1 MKQTACET
9 GKEPI
14 QHLCNVPKFSDTG
27 NFAGIHLKF
36 KNRGQILGYF
46 VKKKKKKKKKKATNF
61 NKKKKKKREERCKW
75 KSKQCRPRSDCS

>member
-14 QHLCNVPKFSDTG
+14 QHLCNVPKFSDKE

-36 KNRGQILGYF
+36 KNRGQNFIGISF
-46 VKKKKKKKKKKATNF
+46 VY
-61 NKKKKKKREERCKW
+61 
-75 KSKQCRPRSDCS
+75 